1 MNITYVITR
10 AHPIGG
16 AQIHVRDLAV
26 SLQAQGHTCSV
37 VTGGTGLFV
46 DMLRAERVPTT
57 ILRHLIL
64 PIHPVHDALAL
75 REIHRAL
82 ATLRPDLVAAHSSK
96 AGILSRI
103 AARMLGI
110 PVILTAHGWNFTPGI
125 ASAPAYMYRQFERWA
140 GPLTSK
146 IIAVSEYDRQ
156 LALQAGIVAEEKVV
170 TVYNGMGDIGP
181 ELRAQPGQTPVR
193 LVMVARFG
201 AQKDHPTLLRAL
213 AGLLDLPWEIDL
225 IGDGELMAQT
235 QALAAELGLSNR
247 IHFLGQRRD
256 VDLLLA
262 RAQVEHPRD
271 QLGGIPAQ
279 YSRGHAGG
287 AAGDRDGGG
296 RHRGVGAGRRDGVPG
311 AAGGCGGAA
320 GPDSP
325 VIDRCNTSHSAR
337 SGGPDPLRGTFHL
350 ATLRAEHASR
360 VRGGRGRSARPSPA
374 PLRPS
379 RGAGLAFQISQF
391 DSTMPSRGC
400 TCGIVLQHHPQ
411 VGPVHPV
418 SGGDQAQVR
427 LGVLGLAADGDP
439 AHPLAGR
446 GAVQRVEQP
455 IERAKVPRDQ
465 LEDADLVLGA
475 AGRERRRV
483 PECESRAARRAS
495 RSSVVSP
502 MPRSRVSAISRVKS
516 TPGASSS
523 VSRRHSSIRCGS

>member
-170 TVYNGMGDIGP
+170 TVYNGMGDVGP
-181 ELRAQPGQTPVR
+181 ELRAHPGQTPVR

-262 RAQVEHPRD
+262 RAQVSILATNWEGFPLSILEAMR
-271 QLGGIPAQ
+271 
-279 YSRGHAGG
+279 AGL
-287 AAGDRDGGG
+287 
-296 RHRGVGAGRRDGVPG
+296 
-311 AAGGCGGAA
+311 
-320 GPDSP
+320 P
-325 VIDRCNTSHSAR
+325 VIATEVAGIGESVQDGDTGYLVPRGDVEVLRDRIRRLLT
-337 SGGPDPLRGTFHL
+337 D
-350 ATLRAEHASR
+350 ATLRTR
-360 VRGGRGRSARPSPA
+360 
-374 PLRPS
+374 
-379 RGAGLAFQISQF
+379 
-391 DSTMPSRGC
+391 
-400 TCGIVLQHHPQ
+400 
-411 VGPVHPV
+411 
-418 SGGDQAQVR
+418 
-427 LGVLGLAADGDP
+427 
-439 AHPLAGR
+439 
-446 GAVQRVEQP
+446 
-455 IERAKVPRDQ
+455 
-465 LEDADLVLGA
+465 LGA
-475 AGRERRRV
+475 AGRTRFEEHFTLPLFVQNTLAVYEEVVGARPVRRPPPQAV
-483 PECESRAARRAS
+483 AG
-495 RSSVVSP
+495 RSV
-502 MPRSRVSAISRVKS
+502 
-516 TPGASSS
+516 
-523 VSRRHSSIRCGS
+523 